1 MDEFS
6 AQPQCDCN
14 RRNID
19 IEPIVFYFKGP
30 GRNNRD
36 PDTLELDETDEDVAT
51 LAMLA
56 SQDLLNMYILKLEE
70 EANYFKSSSPEDE
83 ICSCKNCQVLP
94 DSLLTF
100 FHAIFVS
107 SRELS

>member
-1 MDEFS
+1 M
-6 AQPQCDCN
+6 
-14 RRNID
+14 
-19 IEPIVFYFKGP
+19 VFYFKGP

>member
-1 MDEFS
+1 M
-6 AQPQCDCN
+6 
-14 RRNID
+14 
-19 IEPIVFYFKGP
+19 VFYFKGP

-56 SQDLLNMYILKLEE
+56 SQDQLNMYILKLEE

-83 ICSCKNCQVLP
+83 ICSCKNCQVHYHGIEIRLA
-94 DSLLTF
+94 F
-100 FHAIFVS
+100 NIFPRHFCKQQRAFL
-107 SRELS
+107 SRDWRPR

>member
-1 MDEFS
+1 M
-6 AQPQCDCN
+6 
-14 RRNID
+14 
-19 IEPIVFYFKGP
+19 VFYFKGP

-94 DSLLTF
+94 RRQIRFKHFYTPFLLAAESF
-100 FHAIFVS
+100 PKS
-107 SRELS
+107 

>member
-1 MDEFS
+1 M
-6 AQPQCDCN
+6 
-14 RRNID
+14 
-19 IEPIVFYFKGP
+19 VFFFKGP

-36 PDTLELDETDEDVAT
+36 PDTLELDETDEDAAT

-56 SQDLLNMYILKLEE
+56 SQDLLNLYILKLEE

-83 ICSCKNCQVLP
+83 ICGCKNCQVP
-94 DSLLTF
+94 RIESLLTF

-107 SRELS
+107 SRAFRSRD